1 MIKLWYF
8 YSGDDM
14 KNGYTLIEVLAV
26 IAVLGFI
33 LIIAVINIDDYL
45 DDKTSNLFVS
55 NARNILREIE
65 YENLEHTSFDTVSLS
80 SLNISGLDGDN
91 IDLSNSYVSMVDD
104 EFYITLVGKND
115 FDGLYLCNFS
125 YNDKDNSVSKSPCS

>member
-33 LIIAVINIDDYL
+33 LIIAVVNVDDYL
-45 DDKTSNLFVS
+45 VDKTDKLFVS

-65 YENLEHTSFDTVSLS
+65 YDNLEHTSFDTVSLS

-104 EFYITLVGKND
+104 EFHITLVGKND
-115 FDGLYLCNFS
+115 FEGLYLCNFS

>member
-45 DDKTSNLFVS
+45 YDKTSNLFVS

>member
-45 DDKTSNLFVS
+45 YDKTSNLFVS

-104 EFYITLVGKND
+104 EFHITLVGKND

>member
-1 MIKLWYF
+1 
-8 YSGDDM
+8 M

-33 LIIAVINIDDYL
+33 LVIAVVNVDDYL
-45 DDKTSNLFVS
+45 VDKTDKLFVS

-65 YENLEHTSFDTVSLS
+65 YENLEHDSFYTVSLE

-104 EFYITLVGKND
+104 EFHITLVGKND
-115 FDGLYLCNFS
+115 FEGLYLCDFS
-125 YNDKDNSVSKSPCS
+125 YSDKENSVSKRPCS

>member
-33 LIIAVINIDDYL
+33 LIIAVVNIDDYL

-65 YENLEHTSFDTVSLS
+65 YENLGNTSFDTVSLD

-104 EFYITLVGKND
+104 EFHITLIGKND

-125 YNDKDNSVSKSPCS
+125 YNDKDNSVSKSPCR